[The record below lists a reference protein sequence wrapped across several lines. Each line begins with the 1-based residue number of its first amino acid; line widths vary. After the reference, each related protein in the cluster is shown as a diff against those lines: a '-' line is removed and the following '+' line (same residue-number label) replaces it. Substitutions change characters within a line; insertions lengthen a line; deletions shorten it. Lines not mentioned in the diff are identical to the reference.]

1 MKESNAIGSRKLAV
15 AYPAIL
21 HLYESHGIKVTSQKF
36 QIAKFWRSKV
46 EKKPGQIDLTMLIIP
61 TGTFAIGDS
70 PVDGPTLQCVSCAKK
85 DSLRGTIMM
94 A

>member
-1 MKESNAIGSRKLAV
+1 MLLVAENWPLHIQPFCIFMNHMVSKSHRKSFKLQSFGGQR
-15 AYPAIL
+15 L
-21 HLYESHGIKVTSQKF
+21 R
-36 QIAKFWRSKV
+36 RSLGKSTF
-46 EKKPGQIDLTMLIIP
+46 TMLIMP